1 MSPPDAARAPAPR
14 LRSWLPFALAMALAL
29 GAFTAVLVMVANA
42 SPPGSLERLGRYAL
56 DPLSAA
62 GMKDD
67 LRVGSGHIGL
77 LVRAGLVHTTPFHLI
92 TNAIG
97 LLLIGILG
105 WRLTPLAE
113 RTLSRAA
120 TLVALGI
127 IASTAG
133 FLASY
138 LARAGPSCGA
148 SAAVYGLF
156 AAVAAETWARRKDLP
171 AELRTL
177 APIVMTT
184 LSLGTAFVFIGR
196 PGMDHAA
203 HLGGWA
209 AGFATGFALPYRRG
223 RIALGALAT
232 ALLVAAFL

>member
-1 MSPPDAARAPAPR
+1 
-14 LRSWLPFALAMALAL
+14 MAIAL

-67 LRVGSGHIGL
+67 LLVGNGHIGL

-120 TLVALGI
+120 SLVALGI
-127 IASTAG
+127 IASTVG

-138 LARAGPSCGA
+138 LVRAGPSCGA

-156 AAVAAETWARRKDLP
+156 AAAAAEIWARRKDLP
-171 AELRTL
+171 SELRTL
-177 APIVMTT
+177 VPIIMTV

-203 HLGGWA
+203 HLGGWL
-209 AGFATGFALPYRRG
+209 AGFLGGFALPYRAG
-223 RIALGALAT
+223 RLTLGGLAT
-232 ALLVAAFL
+232 ALLIAAFL